1 MLAINMRGF
10 GESDGSPTEQGM
22 YADAQTMFRYL
33 VNDKGIDPKNI
44 IIHGYSMG
52 APIAAKLASDISANG
67 QHIAGLFL
75 DRPMPSM
82 SKAIESYDEYSLK
95 KLTGQLAKKSMANSP

>member
-1 MLAINMRGF
+1 MVI
-10 GESDGSPTEQGM
+10 PW
-22 YADAQTMFRYL
+22 
-33 VNDKGIDPKNI
+33 
-44 IIHGYSMG
+44 G